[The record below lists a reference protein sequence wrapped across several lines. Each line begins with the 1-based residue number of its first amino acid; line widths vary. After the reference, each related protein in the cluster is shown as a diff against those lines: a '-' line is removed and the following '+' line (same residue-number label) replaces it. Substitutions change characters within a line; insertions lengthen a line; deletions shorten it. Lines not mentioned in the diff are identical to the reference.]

1 MKSEIHKLEVNY
13 FSLFQLEH
21 IRKDKTL
28 DDINNEIQ
36 TSMISGG
43 KNDRE
48 VHLKIKE
55 TYMINSLKKELKEL
69 QNMSKKKTIDCENMK
84 KSIKSI
90 KMNDLNQEIMYI
102 NEELVKNKN
111 RFEISLKENIEKE
124 NYIREYKQLQEV
136 FAYQQTQLFQL
147 SEEVKYKEKNLN
159 AKEEELNNI
168 KSFIKGKENYIFKL
182 NKKNKINKQINE
194 KKSKEMKFI
203 DINALKNKIADC
215 ENKIPVM
222 QSELTSYKKES
233 E

>member
-1 MKSEIHKLEVNY
+1 
-13 FSLFQLEH
+13 
-21 IRKDKTL
+21 
-28 DDINNEIQ
+28 
-36 TSMISGG
+36 
-43 KNDRE
+43 
-48 VHLKIKE
+48 
-55 TYMINSLKKELKEL
+55 
-69 QNMSKKKTIDCENMK
+69 MK

>member
-1 MKSEIHKLEVNY
+1 
-13 FSLFQLEH
+13 
-21 IRKDKTL
+21 
-28 DDINNEIQ
+28 
-36 TSMISGG
+36 
-43 KNDRE
+43 
-48 VHLKIKE
+48 
-55 TYMINSLKKELKEL
+55 
-69 QNMSKKKTIDCENMK
+69 MSKKKTIDCENMK